1 MKPPP
6 FDHARAESVEDAVLL
21 LARHRGDAKLLAGG
35 QSLVPMLNFRL
46 VQPSLL
52 VDVNHIPGLSGIDEG
67 DGSVTFGALVR
78 HRQIEVSET
87 VRDRFPVLRAAVR
100 HVAHLAIRNR
110 GTLGGSLAHAD
121 PAAELPMIALLLD
134 ATLEISGPEGSRR
147 LAAHGFFR
155 SALATALGDAEML
168 VRVELPFLPAGTGWG
183 FEEVARRAGDFALA
197 AAAATLTL
205 GADGNVAEA
214 RIAVMGAHDTPLRVP
229 AAEALLA
236 GEPASRDAMDTAA
249 RVARNAVEPYDDLH
263 ASADLRR
270 HLVEVLSRRALE
282 SAARHAREGT
292 RREGPGRKDAVRESD
307 RARGGRERIGGAGRA
322 EGRRP
327 STNRTIRLRVNGMPF
342 ERKVEPRR
350 LLADFL
356 REDLGLTGTH
366 VGCEHGVC
374 GACTVLLDGDSARS
388 CLTLAVQADGAQ
400 VETVEGLGT
409 IDTLHPL
416 QRAFREHHAL
426 QCGFCTPGMLMTA
439 IDLLR
444 KHPSPSETEIRD
456 GLSGNL
462 CRCTGYEHIVRA
474 VRAAATAAAG
484 EAGKGRKGGGPDASR
499 GTSGADEGT
508 NAAAGTPG

>member
-6 FDHARAESVEDAVLL
+6 FDYSKAESVDEAVSL
-21 LARHRGDAKLLAGG
+21 LALHRGDAKLLAGG

-67 DGSVTFGALVR
+67 DGRVTFGALVR
-78 HRQIEVSET
+78 HRQIEISET
-87 VRDRFPVLRAAVR
+87 VRERFPVLRAAAR

-110 GTLGGSLAHAD
+110 GTLGGSLAHAG
-121 PAAELPMIALLLD
+121 PAAELPMAALLLD
-134 ATLEISGPEGSRR
+134 ATMEASGPAGSRR
-147 LAAHGFFR
+147 IAAREFFR
-155 SALATALGDAEML
+155 SALSTDLGDAEML
-168 VRVELPFLPAGTGWG
+168 TRVELPLLPPGTGWG

-205 GADGNVAEA
+205 DGGTVSEV
-214 RIAVMGAHDTPLRVP
+214 RLAVMGAHDTPLRIP

-236 GEPASRDAMDTAA
+236 GEPASRDAMDAAA
-249 RVARNAVEPYDDLH
+249 RVARNAVEPHDDLH
-263 ASADLRR
+263 ASASFRR
-270 HLVEVLSRRALE
+270 HLVEVLARRALE
-282 SAARHAREGT
+282 SAARRAREGT
-292 RREGPGRKDAVRESD
+292 GREEPGREGTGREPG
-307 RARGGRERIGGAGRA
+307 RARGGRERRGGAGRA
-322 EGRRP
+322 EGRPP
-327 STNRTIRLRVNGMPF
+327 STHRTIRLRVNGTVF
-342 ERKVEPRR
+342 EREVAPRR

-356 REDLGLTGTH
+356 REELGLTGTH

-374 GACTVLLDGDSARS
+374 GACTVLFDGDSARS
-388 CLTLAVQADGAQ
+388 CLTLAVQADGGK

-409 IDTLHPL
+409 IDELHPL

-474 VRAAATAAAG
+474 VRSAATAAAG
-484 EAGKGRKGGGPDASR
+484 EAGTGRKGDRPEAAR
-499 GTSGADEGT
+499 GTSGADEET
-508 NAAAGTPG
+508 NTVAGTPE